1 MVGLWLE
8 LRARL
13 LPHMLRKGVT
23 QWEGRVRAVVNPALR
38 KARGGTG
45 GTGSLRGGG
54 STDPGLD
61 TEDGQREEGML
72 GRAQV

>member
-45 GTGSLRGGG
+45 GERKSQRRG
-54 STDPGLD
+54 
-61 TEDGQREEGML
+61 
-72 GRAQV
+72 